1 MGRDQVGGSSAAL
14 VHDKVIVN
22 DGWDVVL
29 RVQLESKAM
38 ELNKM
43 SISTKSTKFIQASL
57 MVLIKPGKT
66 VDISVTSRRPRFLVH
81 WLLSMCQAGTS

>member
-38 ELNKM
+38 GLNKM
-43 SISTKSTKFIQASL
+43 STSTKFIQASL

-66 VDISVTSRRPRFLVH
+66 VDIGVTSRRPRFLVH